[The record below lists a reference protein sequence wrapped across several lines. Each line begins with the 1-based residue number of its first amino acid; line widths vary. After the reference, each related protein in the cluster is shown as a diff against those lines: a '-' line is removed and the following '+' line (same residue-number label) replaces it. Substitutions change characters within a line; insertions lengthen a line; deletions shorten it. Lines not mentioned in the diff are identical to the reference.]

1 MSRLINPWLVEG
13 YVDEQDAS
21 SAQGCYV
28 GADVLLEGELAAEK
42 AIRKERERLLMI
54 KSSKDSI
61 SRLADEL
68 CEYDPRHR
76 KKSKKR
82 KNIEQQISELEKELQ
97 QIKQNNL
104 HG

>member
-1 MSRLINPWLVEG
+1 MSKLINPWLVDG

-28 GADVLLEGELAAEK
+28 GADVLWEGELAAEK
-42 AIRKERERLLMI
+42 AIRKERERLLKI
-54 KSSKDSI
+54 KSIKDSI
-61 SRLADEL
+61 SRLVDEL
-68 CEYDPRHR
+68 CEYNPRHR
-76 KKSKKR
+76 KKR
-82 KNIEQQISELEKELQ
+82 KHIEQQISELEKELQ